1 MVDLS
6 LSHFRRDQI
15 PLARNIRWGQY
26 IDPDTSDQA
35 LKNVV
40 RQILEGRIRLQ
51 WTDIHNTHR
60 LPRTRLVKEI
70 RATNLLPWVVREF
83 LDMPVVYLLRHPL
96 AASWSAAELGWKSRL
111 SEFLVQVPLIE
122 GPLRRYK
129 QVIAT
134 YSEDDDL
141 FLRHVLR
148 WCLEN
153 VVPID
158 SLAPDALHVIFYEE
172 LVANPRG
179 ELERLRQRIA
189 KFEHPWWSFETTEL
203 SALGRAS
210 KTNTRGTAV
219 ASDVQQLSRSLSVIP
234 QAKAGR
240 ALELIEKFGLDRL
253 YGPEALPRISADTVL
268 EVGSGRP
275 ERPRLASTRD

>member
-1 MVDLS
+1 MSLKDAQQRAAVTTHLARRAIVEPGAAYRHLKRRYSPSLYIERNHDHRHTLFLVGSGRSGSTWLS
-6 LSHFRRDQI
+6 EILVEALHGRFIFEPFRRDQI

-129 QVIAT
+129 
-134 YSEDDDL
+134 
-141 FLRHVLR
+141 
-148 WCLEN
+148 
-153 VVPID
+153 
-158 SLAPDALHVIFYEE
+158 
-172 LVANPRG
+172 
-179 ELERLRQRIA
+179 
-189 KFEHPWWSFETTEL
+189 
-203 SALGRAS
+203 
-210 KTNTRGTAV
+210 
-219 ASDVQQLSRSLSVIP
+219 
-234 QAKAGR
+234 
-240 ALELIEKFGLDRL
+240 
-253 YGPEALPRISADTVL
+253 
-268 EVGSGRP
+268 
-275 ERPRLASTRD
+275 